1 MSKRKAKK
9 NSERGTYAL
18 CITTGVILVGLG
30 LGPLLGSV
38 LASSAIGV
46 LASSAIGVLV
56 GVAAG
61 YFIIN
66 RKSGK

>member
-46 LASSAIGVLV
+46 LV

>member
-1 MSKRKAKK
+1 MSKKNAKK

-18 CITTGVILVGLG
+18 CITTGLILVGLG

-38 LASSAIGV
+38 LASSAFGV
-46 LASSAIGVLV
+46 LAGSV
-56 GVAAG
+56 AG

-66 RKSGK
+66 RKSGR

>member
-18 CITTGVILVGLG
+18 FITTGVILVGLG

-46 LASSAIGVLV
+46 LV

>member
-1 MSKRKAKK
+1 MSKKKTKK

-18 CITTGVILVGLG
+18 CITTGLILIGLG
-30 LGPLLGSV
+30 LGPLLGN
-38 LASSAIGV
+38 V

-56 GVAAG
+56 GSVAG

>member
-46 LASSAIGVLV
+46 LV

-66 RKSGK
+66 SKSGK

>member
-1 MSKRKAKK
+1 MSKKKAKK

-18 CITTGVILVGLG
+18 CITTGLILVGLG

-46 LASSAIGVLV
+46 AVG
-56 GVAAG
+56 GVAA
-61 YFIIN
+61 YLINN
-66 RKSGK
+66 RKPSRKN

>member
-1 MSKRKAKK
+1 MSKKKAKK

-18 CITTGVILVGLG
+18 CITTGLILVGLG

-46 LASSAIGVLV
+46 AIG
-56 GVAAG
+56 GVAA
-61 YFIIN
+61 YLINN
-66 RKSGK
+66 RKSGRKS

>member
-30 LGPLLGSV
+30 LGPLLGN
-38 LASSAIGV
+38 V

>member
-1 MSKRKAKK
+1 MSKKNAKK

-18 CITTGVILVGLG
+18 CITTGLILVGLG

-46 LASSAIGVLV
+46 LAGSV
-56 GVAAG
+56 AG

-66 RKSGK
+66 RKSGR